1 MPGNTLSHFKPPG
14 DVAKAAAEGLKLRSR
29 FHRGGTAVGI
39 ARGKQLSRQGPVS
52 PEVIKRMYSYF
63 ARHEV
68 DKKGKNWANKDKPSN
83 GRIAWLL
90 WGGDPGRKWATK
102 LRNEMKRGKKSS
114 KKKRFAYRV

>member
-1 MPGNTLSHFKPPG
+1 MVRQHTSISFKPPA
-14 DVAKAAAEGLKLRSR
+14 DVAKAAKEGLALRSE

-39 ARGKQLSRQGPVS
+39 ARGKQLSRRDPVS
-52 PEVIKRMYSYF
+52 PEVVKRMYSYF

-102 LRNEMKRGKKSS
+102 LRNEMKKEKSS
-114 KKKRFAYRV
+114 R